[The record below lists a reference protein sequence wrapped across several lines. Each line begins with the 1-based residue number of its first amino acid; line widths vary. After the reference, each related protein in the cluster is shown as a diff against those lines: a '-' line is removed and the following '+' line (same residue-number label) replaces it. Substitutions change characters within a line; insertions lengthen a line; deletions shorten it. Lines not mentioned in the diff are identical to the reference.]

1 MPRKFRL
8 SRQRKYAWKKVM
20 VLEDGSDSDD
30 NSNEDM
36 IVSIRLASLHQAD
49 SLSLSLSQSR
59 IKATACGAELPQLGM
74 YYHALFAIDKSDHSW
89 FR

>member
-1 MPRKFRL
+1 
-8 SRQRKYAWKKVM
+8 M
-20 VLEDGSDSDD
+20 VLENGSDSDD

-49 SLSLSLSQSR
+49 SLSLSLSQSS
-59 IKATACGAELPQLGM
+59 TACSAELPQLGM
-74 YYHALFAIDKSDHSW
+74 YYHALFAIDKSDDSW

>member
-30 NSNEDM
+30 NSIEDM

-49 SLSLSLSQSR
+49 SLFHFH
-59 IKATACGAELPQLGM
+59 KVE
-74 YYHALFAIDKSDHSW
+74 
-89 FR
+89 